1 MKPLYRLDHWLF
13 CDVPRLCLIRSESS
27 CLRFELGGKYLR
39 PYFSAN
45 RKICAT
51 FSWLPGMSFWI
62 ARQEVWT
69 MSHGCHA
76 TNHDSYTRPSKIPK
90 QARNINL
97 HILKPSY
104 HPGPNM
110 ATNLKYEW
118 LLKRPL
124 ICIVPKV
131 FVVSTGLWVHVG
143 AISVL
148 YPWVSQS
155 RWPDFFAL
163 SIIFFTSARP
173 HMAVTRVPMG
183 HESNYEKCAWF
194 LRTSVS
200 LN

>member
-1 MKPLYRLDHWLF
+1 MKPIYRLDHWLF
-13 CDVPRLCLIRSESS
+13 CDVPPLCLIRIESS

-124 ICIVPKV
+124 T
-131 FVVSTGLWVHVG
+131 STNHGP
-143 AISVL
+143 VL
-148 YPWVSQS
+148 YPKCLLYPRVSEFMLVPSPFCITPKAGGLISLRCQS
-155 RWPDFFAL
+155 
-163 SIIFFTSARP
+163 SS
-173 HMAVTRVPMG
+173 
-183 HESNYEKCAWF
+183 
-194 LRTSVS
+194 S
-200 LN
+200 LQRGLTWQ